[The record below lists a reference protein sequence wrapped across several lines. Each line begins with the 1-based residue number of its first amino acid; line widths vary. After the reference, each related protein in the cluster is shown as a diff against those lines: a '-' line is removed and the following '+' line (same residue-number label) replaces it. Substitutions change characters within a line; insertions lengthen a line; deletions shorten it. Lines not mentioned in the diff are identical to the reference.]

1 MAAGE
6 VSRSLSFSL
15 SLFLVMAD
23 VQEPLHNSS
32 EPSTSSSPPPWP
44 SLPEFYAGKSIFLTG
59 ATGFMGKCLLE
70 KILRD
75 LPEVER
81 IYILIRPKKDKSI
94 EERVEAMS
102 KLKVSSS
109 FVSVF
114 IAYTVSYLMWRYIVW
129 LCLFTLTLDYMTSL
143 FSAAN
148 LIKQ

>member
-1 MAAGE
+1 M
-6 VSRSLSFSL
+6 SLFL

-102 KLKVSSS
+102 KLKVSS

-143 FSAAN
+143 FSAAFH
-148 LIKQ
+148 